1 MRQSLYIG
9 STPPGEPCAQ
19 LGSDDYGERARPEC
33 RAYIGQLRRTFGPE
47 PHGCRLYVASNPHDF
62 GTYLSVNCEYDEED
76 EATVEYA
83 YRCEGEESPDLW
95 DEQARRELGM
105 LDHAGTTDDAATAAG
120 EVARGD

>member
-9 STPPGEPCAQ
+9 STPPGEACAGVGQ
-19 LGSDDYGERARPEC
+19 DDYHERARPEC

-83 YRCEGEESPDLW
+83 FRCEGEESPDLW
-95 DEQARRELGM
+95 DEQARRELG
-105 LDHAGTTDDAATAAG
+105 LDPPDATPPDTANAG
-120 EVARGD
+120 EVCDGR